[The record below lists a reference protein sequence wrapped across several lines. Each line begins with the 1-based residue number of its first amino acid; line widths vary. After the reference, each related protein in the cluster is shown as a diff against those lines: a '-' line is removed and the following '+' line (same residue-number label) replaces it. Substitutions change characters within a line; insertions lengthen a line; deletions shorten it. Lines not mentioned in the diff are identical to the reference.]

1 MKPLTSLEEAA
12 TGRQPPA
19 ADREVGDEH
28 LGEVGATGELVG
40 HPLGEEV
47 EDDLLLGA
55 VLVEEAEP
63 TVELR
68 LDALAE
74 PGAKAVSVWSQPIE
88 EPETLTRC
96 TSRGPLGTFC
106 AVPPCR

>member
-40 HPLGEEV
+40 HPLGEKV
-47 EDDLLLGA
+47 EDLLLLVA
-55 VLVEEAEP
+55 ALVEKAEAL
-63 TVELR
+63 VELG

-74 PGAKAVSVWSQPIE
+74 PEA
-88 EPETLTRC
+88 
-96 TSRGPLGTFC
+96 SR
-106 AVPPCR
+106 VR